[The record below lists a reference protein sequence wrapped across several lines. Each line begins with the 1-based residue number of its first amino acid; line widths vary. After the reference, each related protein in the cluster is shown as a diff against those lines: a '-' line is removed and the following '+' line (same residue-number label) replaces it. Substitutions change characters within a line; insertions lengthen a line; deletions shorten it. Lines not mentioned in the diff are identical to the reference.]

1 VRDRLSRAGNRRLN
15 QVLCMTQLVQLRN
28 DTEGRA
34 YYRRKLSQ
42 GKTSMEAMRC
52 LRRRL
57 SDVVYRQLVA
67 DAAARTVSDR
77 ADPGG
82 HSGTTPPS
90 SVTDLTPD
98 IGSSDKPLPG
108 PAPVTLPAP
117 TPAEN
122 NRDPGPAAHPRRRA
136 RGVNVERPTG
146 RTTLTPT
153 SADAPSKA
161 PRTQPLTT

>member
-1 VRDRLSRAGNRRLN
+1 MA
-15 QVLCMTQLVQLRN
+15 QLVQLRN

-42 GKTSMEAMRC
+42 GKTSMEAMRSC
-52 LRRRL
+52 DGGCPTSSTANSSPTPQPRTL
-57 SDVVYRQLVA
+57 SDRA
-67 DAAARTVSDR
+67 ESDR

-82 HSGTTPPS
+82 HSGTTLQS

-108 PAPVTLPAP
+108 PAPVWLPLAKP
-117 TPAEN
+117 VEKPPRAGGSRPPA
-122 NRDPGPAAHPRRRA
+122 
-136 RGVNVERPTG
+136 
-146 RTTLTPT
+146 PT